1 MFAQATWTP
10 TGRNDSPAGSGE
22 RSTEKMTIRWTLK
35 SLDGGKGR
43 R

>member
-22 RSTEKMTIRWTLK
+22 RSTEKMDL